1 MDQKKVGNFLKNLRK
16 EKELTQEQL
25 AQRFNVS
32 NRSVSRWETG
42 SNLPDIS
49 MVVEIADFY
58 GVDVREII
66 DGERKSELMKEEV
79 REVALKMADYADAEK
94 NNLLTVIRGVSLLGV
109 IFLAV
114 ALVLQTFR
122 YVPGV
127 ASFVCYIC
135 TVIALVAMAIMAL
148 FTNGIL
154 EKIVKNKKVVLGFKI
169 AVICILGIVGE
180 SVLRMLMIVALVALG
195 EVSPSDIISG
205 IENYDKNYYVN
216 EYSGDLDSNFLIFPD
231 NTNGMIEP
239 TFKSALDTNMFDT
252 DGYIILRAR
261 YEKEQFADEIN
272 RLASLQCTVTFNG
285 EEVTQKVRYDEHA
298 YHFPAY
304 VANDGFDD
312 VYEYALVDE
321 ENNSI
326 TYILLSYPQTL
337 ELSGYE
343 KCLKKDLMAYEIDD
357 VLNQFTIYAHSF
369 DGGKSWIEYS
379 DMNQ

>member
-16 EKELTQEQL
+16 EKGLTQEQL

-49 MVVEIADFY
+49 MLVEIADFY

-66 DGERKSELMKEEV
+66 DGERKSELMKEEMK
-79 REVALKMADYADAEK
+79 EVALKMADYADAEK
-94 NNLLTVIRGVSLLGV
+94 DNLLTVIRGVSLLGV

-135 TVIALVAMAIMAL
+135 TVVALVAMATTAL

-154 EKIVKNKKVVLGFKI
+154 EKIVKNKKVVFGFKI
-169 AVICILGIVGE
+169 AVICILGTVGVF
-180 SVLRMLMIVALVALG
+180 VLRVLCVIALVALG

-205 IENYDKNYYVN
+205 IENYDKNYYIS
-216 EYSGDLDSNFLIFPD
+216 EYSGDLDSYFLVFPD
-231 NTNGMIEP
+231 DTKGMIEP
-239 TFKSALDTNMFDT
+239 TFESDLDTNMFDT
-252 DGYIILRAR
+252 DGYIILHAQ
-261 YEKEQFADEIN
+261 YEKEKFEDEIE
-272 RLASLQCTVTFNG
+272 RLANIQCTVTFKG
-285 EEVTQKVRYDEHA
+285 EAVTQKVRYDENS
-298 YHFPAY
+298 YQFPAY
-304 VANDGFDD
+304 VASDGFDD
-312 VYEYALVDE
+312 VYEYALIDGK
-321 ENNSI
+321 NNSI

-337 ELSGYE
+337 DMGGYE
-343 KCLKKDLMAYEIDD
+343 NCLKNDLMAYEIDD